1 MPQANI
7 KDPMLEE
14 FKMTAEQKYNFLAHL
29 IQTELEK
36 MESFCLDNDEER
48 KQIATNLSEMVLDNV
63 DKILAME
70 IPC

>member
-14 FKMTAEQKYNFLAHL
+14 FKMTTEQKYNFLAHL
-29 IQTELEK
+29 IQAELEK

-48 KQIATNLSEMVLDNV
+48 KQVATNLSEMVLDNF